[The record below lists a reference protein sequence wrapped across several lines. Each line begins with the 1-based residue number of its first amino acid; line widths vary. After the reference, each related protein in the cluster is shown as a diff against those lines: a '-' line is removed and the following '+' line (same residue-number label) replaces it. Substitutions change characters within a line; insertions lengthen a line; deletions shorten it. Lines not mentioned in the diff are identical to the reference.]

1 VLGKNFELIIKMK
14 LEVTANNIPNYQFGF
29 KENHSPVNYLVNNVQ
44 ENKKVGKKSAAL
56 FLDINKAFDSIW
68 HKGLLYKLF
77 KLNCPKYLVSI
88 VKNYLEDRT
97 LSVRINNH
105 VSEEFKPEQGV
116 PRGSPLAPILYN
128 IYCHDIYNFRHK
140 EGNYLNSQLYI
151 LQYADDTVLISH
163 SNNLVNTTEQLE
175 SLVEP
180 TVRWFRRWR
189 LKPNPKKSQLLYKIM

>member
-14 LEVTANNIPNYQFGF
+14 LEVTANNIPEYQFGF
-29 KENHSPVNYLVNNVQ
+29 KENHSTIHPLITLVNNVQ
-44 ENKKVGKKSAAL
+44 ENKKVGKKSVAL

-116 PRGSPLAPILYN
+116 PQGSPLAPIL
-128 IYCHDIYNFRHK
+128 C
-140 EGNYLNSQLYI
+140 Q
-151 LQYADDTVLISH
+151 
-163 SNNLVNTTEQLE
+163 
-175 SLVEP
+175 
-180 TVRWFRRWR
+180 
-189 LKPNPKKSQLLYKIM
+189 M